1 MMQWFLNLSVRAKVS
16 VGMGLMALCLGIV
29 IFTGYTSIKSI
40 ERSQARLYE
49 KEFTNATDLL
59 EDLRYQNAIRAAQLD
74 MLILTNRAEQE
85 PWHQEIKRLSDLS
98 QQTHQ
103 GLIKRNQDN
112 PKLVERLNELISIRN
127 EFKQTR
133 EAQII
138 PLIYQGKIKQAQ
150 DLVLGAQ
157 IERFHKMRAI
167 IEELH
172 QQAAK
177 VAQTAVEQSAR
188 DASRAIGI
196 FVVIGLVALLSGIAM
211 TVLLSWVIASPL
223 KDISNTAAL
232 IASGQVPM
240 TLSTNGRGDE
250 VGQLMQMF
258 SRMTDYLKETANVA
272 DSIARGDLR
281 VSVKPQS
288 DKDVLGNAFARMVQ
302 TLRRTTTELAEG
314 ANVVASSASEILA
327 ATTQVATVTAETATA
342 ISETTTTVEEVKQTG
357 HLSSQKAKTVLE
369 SSQKATEVARIGR
382 NSVETAVDGMKRIQ
396 TQMESIAESVVRL
409 SEQSQTIG
417 EIIASVNDLADQS
430 NLLAV
435 NAAIEAAKAGEQ
447 GKGFAVVAQEIRTL
461 AEQSKQA
468 TAQVRNI
475 LSDIQ
480 KATSEAVL
488 VTEQGSKAVESG
500 VKQSTEAG
508 ESIRALAETIA
519 EAAQAATQIAA
530 SSQQQLVGTDQV
542 ALAME
547 NIRKASTQNAVGTK
561 QAETAAHNLHELGQ
575 KLKQL
580 VGQYR
585 V

>member
-1 MMQWFLNLSVRAKVS
+1 MQWFLNVSVRSKVS
-16 VGMGLMALCLGIV
+16 VAMGLMVLLLGIV
-29 IFTGYTSIKSI
+29 IFTAYGSIKGI
-40 ERSQARLYE
+40 EQSEARLYE

-74 MLILTNRAEQE
+74 ILILTNRSEQE
-85 PWHQEIKRLSDLS
+85 TWHQEIKRLSDFS
-98 QQTHQ
+98 EQTHQ
-103 GLIKRNQDN
+103 ALTKRNQDN
-112 PKLVERLNELISIRN
+112 PKLLERLNEMISIRN
-127 EFKQTR
+127 EFKQAR
-133 EAQII
+133 EAEVI
-138 PLIYQGKIKQAQ
+138 PLIYQGKLKQAQ
-150 DLVLGAQ
+150 DLVLGPQ
-157 IERFHKMRAI
+157 IERFRKMRAI
-167 IEELH
+167 IEELQ

-177 VAQTAVEQSAR
+177 AAQAAVEQSSR

-196 FVVIGLVALLSGIAM
+196 FIAIAVAGVLLGIAM
-211 TVLLSWVIASPL
+211 IVLLNRVIATPL
-223 KDISNTAAL
+223 RDISNTAAL
-232 IASGQVPM
+232 IASGQLP
-240 TLSTNGRGDE
+240 TTFSTNGRADE
-250 VGQLMQMF
+250 VGRLTQTF
-258 SRMTDYLKETANVA
+258 GRMTDYLKETAKVA
-272 DSIARGDLR
+272 DSIAGGDLR

-288 DKDVLGNAFARMVQ
+288 DKDVLGKAFATMVQ
-302 TLRRTTTELAEG
+302 SLRQTTTELAEG
-314 ANVVASSASEILA
+314 ANVLASSASEILV
-327 ATTQVATVTAETATA
+327 ATTQLASSAAETASA

-357 HLSSQKAKTVLE
+357 HLSSQKAKNVLD

-382 NSVETAVDGMKRIQ
+382 DSVQTAVEGMKRIQ
-396 TQMESIAESVVRL
+396 TQMESIAESIVRL

-447 GKGFAVVAQEIRTL
+447 GKGFAVVAQEIRSL

-475 LSDIQ
+475 LSEIQ
-480 KATSEAVL
+480 KATAAAVMA
-488 VTEQGSKAVESG
+488 TEQGSKAVESG
-500 VKQSTEAG
+500 VQQSVEAG

-547 NIRKASTQNAVGTK
+547 NIRQGSTQNVAGTK

-575 KLKQL
+575 KLKQM
-580 VGQYR
+580 VEQYR

>member
-16 VGMGLMALCLGIV
+16 VGMGLMVLCLGIV
-29 IFTGYTSIKSI
+29 IFTAYTSIKSI
-40 ERSQARLYE
+40 EQSQARLYQ

-74 MLILTNRAEQE
+74 MLILTNRSEQE
-85 PWHQEIKRLSDLS
+85 TWHQEIKRLSDLS
-98 QQTHQ
+98 EQTHQ
-103 GLIKRNQDN
+103 ALIKRNQDN
-112 PKLVERLNELISIRN
+112 PKLLERLNELISIRN

-138 PLIYQGKIKQAQ
+138 PLIYQGKMKQAQ

-167 IEELH
+167 IEELQ

-177 VAQTAVEQSAR
+177 AAQTAVEQSAR
-188 DASRAIGI
+188 DASHAIGI
-196 FVVIGLVALLSGIAM
+196 FVVIGLLALLSGIAM
-211 TVLLSWVIASPL
+211 IVLLNWVIASPL

-232 IASGQVPM
+232 IASGQLPM
-240 TLSTNGRGDE
+240 TLSTNGRADE
-250 VGQLMQMF
+250 VGQLRQTF
-258 SRMTDYLKETANVA
+258 SRMTDYLKETAKVA
-272 DSIARGDLR
+272 DSIAGGDLR

-288 DKDVLGNAFARMVQ
+288 DKDVLGNAFATMVQ
-302 TLRRTTTELAEG
+302 NLRRITTEFAEG
-314 ANVVASSASEILA
+314 ANVLASSASEILV
-327 ATTQVATVTAETATA
+327 ATTQVASGAGETATA

-357 HLSSQKAKTVLE
+357 HISSQKAKNVLE
-369 SSQKATEVARIGR
+369 SSQKAMEVARIGR

-396 TQMESIAESVVRL
+396 TQMESIADSIVRL

-417 EIIASVNDLADQS
+417 EIIATVNDLADQS

-447 GKGFAVVAQEIRTL
+447 GKGFSVVAQEIRTL

-480 KATSEAVL
+480 KATSAAVMA
-488 VTEQGSKAVESG
+488 TEQGSKAVEIG
-500 VKQSTEAG
+500 VQQSAEAG
-508 ESIRALAETIA
+508 ESIRTLAETIA
-519 EAAQAATQIAA
+519 QAAQAATQIAA

-547 NIRKASTQNAVGTK
+547 NIRTASTQNAVGTK

-580 VGQYR
+580 VEQYR

>member
-1 MMQWFLNLSVRAKVS
+1 MQWFLNVSVRSKVS
-16 VGMGLMALCLGIV
+16 VAMGLMVLLLGIV
-29 IFTGYTSIKSI
+29 IFTAYGSIKGI
-40 ERSQARLYE
+40 EQSEARLYE
-49 KEFTNATDLL
+49 KEFANATDLL

-74 MLILTNRAEQE
+74 ILILTNRSEQE
-85 PWHQEIKRLSDLS
+85 TWHQEIKRLSDLS
-98 QQTHQ
+98 EQTHQ
-103 GLIKRNQDN
+103 ALTKRNQDN
-112 PKLVERLNELISIRN
+112 PKLLERLNEMISIRN
-127 EFKQTR
+127 EFKQAR
-133 EAQII
+133 EAEVI
-138 PLIYQGKIKQAQ
+138 PLIYQGKLKQAQ
-150 DLVLGAQ
+150 DLVLGPQ
-157 IERFHKMRAI
+157 IERFRKMRAI
-167 IEELH
+167 IEELQ

-177 VAQTAVEQSAR
+177 AAQAAVEQSSR

-196 FVVIGLVALLSGIAM
+196 FIAIAVAGVLLGIAM
-211 TVLLSWVIASPL
+211 IVLLNRVIATPL
-223 KDISNTAAL
+223 RDISNTAAL
-232 IASGQVPM
+232 IASGQLP
-240 TLSTNGRGDE
+240 TTFSTNGRADE
-250 VGQLMQMF
+250 VGRLTQTF
-258 SRMTDYLKETANVA
+258 GRMTDYLKETAKVA
-272 DSIARGDLR
+272 DSIAGGDLR

-288 DKDVLGNAFARMVQ
+288 DKDVLGKAFATMVQ
-302 TLRRTTTELAEG
+302 SLRQTTRELAEG
-314 ANVVASSASEILA
+314 ANVLASSASEILV
-327 ATTQVATVTAETATA
+327 ATTQLASSAAETASA

-357 HLSSQKAKTVLE
+357 HLSSQKAKNVLD

-382 NSVETAVDGMKRIQ
+382 DSVQTAVEGMKRIQ
-396 TQMESIAESVVRL
+396 TQMESIAESIVRL

-447 GKGFAVVAQEIRTL
+447 GKGFAVVAQEIRSL

-475 LSDIQ
+475 LSEIQ
-480 KATSEAVL
+480 KATAAAVMA
-488 VTEQGSKAVESG
+488 TEQGSKAVESG
-500 VKQSTEAG
+500 VQQSVEAG

-547 NIRKASTQNAVGTK
+547 NIRQGSTQNVAGTK

-575 KLKQL
+575 KLKQM
-580 VGQYR
+580 VEQYR

>member
-1 MMQWFLNLSVRAKVS
+1 MTQWFLNLSVRAKVS
-16 VGMGLMALCLGIV
+16 VGMGLMVLCLGIV
-29 IFTGYTSIKSI
+29 IFTAYTSIKSI
-40 ERSQARLYE
+40 EQSQARLYE

-74 MLILTNRAEQE
+74 MLILTNRSEQE
-85 PWHQEIKRLSDLS
+85 TWHQEIKRLSDLS
-98 QQTHQ
+98 EQTHQ
-103 GLIKRNQDN
+103 ALIKRNQDN
-112 PKLVERLNELISIRN
+112 PKLLERLNELISIRN

-138 PLIYQGKIKQAQ
+138 PFIYQGKIKQAQ

-167 IEELH
+167 IEELQ
-172 QQAAK
+172 QQATK
-177 VAQTAVEQSAR
+177 VAQAAVEQSAR
-188 DASRAIGI
+188 DASYAIGI
-196 FVVIGLVALLSGIAM
+196 FVAIGLAALLSGIAM
-211 TVLLSWVIASPL
+211 IVLLNWVIANPL
-223 KDISNTAAL
+223 RDISNTAAL
-232 IASGQVPM
+232 IASGQLPM
-240 TLSTNGRGDE
+240 TLYANGRADE
-250 VGQLMQMF
+250 VGQLTQTF
-258 SRMTDYLKETANVA
+258 SRMTDYLKENAKVA
-272 DSIARGDLR
+272 DSIAGGNLR

-288 DKDVLGNAFARMVQ
+288 DKDVLGNAFATMVQ
-302 TLRRTTTELAEG
+302 SLRRTTTELAEG

-382 NSVETAVDGMKRIQ
+382 NSVETAVEGMKRIQ
-396 TQMESIAESVVRL
+396 AQMESIAASVVRL

-447 GKGFAVVAQEIRTL
+447 GKGFSVVAQEIRTL

-480 KATSEAVL
+480 KATSAAVMA
-488 VTEQGSKAVESG
+488 TEQGSKAVESG

-580 VGQYR
+580 VEQYR